1 MKKLL
6 LSLSVLVV
14 VMALASPAQA
24 QIGYGST
31 VEINDGEII
40 VGEPGNQVDSGYVY
54 LYRLLNGEWVEAAS
68 IVASDAREGDG
79 FGTAIVAEGDM
90 MLISAVSQDRSLIY
104 MFRREEGE
112 WQEVGTL
119 SPSGEGDHAGFGSSI
134 SFSASDNTLIVGADQ
149 AEDGWGAAYVYRW
162 EDDAWQQQA
171 RLVGERGE
179 IAEHEAALAE
189 AEEAAE
195 SGEAAEADEAAEA
208 EKGDDEV
215 PSPTAEQFG
224 AAVTMQGNWAF
235 VGAPGSYQ
243 NAGRVYAFLNGDDGW
258 ERVATYDYSVPGDTF
273 GASLEIGDGLLAIG
287 SPNYQSLGAVRRF
300 AYAAETDEW
309 IRIGS
314 VFPFEG
320 SSYFFGTDVEIV
332 GDTMY
337 IASPQHVSDGGMIYM
352 YQMDDDFN
360 VYNIGKVGVPGFAAG
375 EQLAAAFA
383 IVGDTM
389 VLGAPGRD
397 AGAGVAVIM
406 DRAYGSWSSNVF
418 LSEYKGLDPITG
430 STLECTD
437 GFADRFSCDN
447 VDLLAFL
454 PLSAIG
460 GGRGTMT
467 NDVWGWTD
475 PESGRE
481 YALVG
486 LNDATAFVDVTDA
499 HNPVYVGRLPKPE
512 GVPSA
517 SWRDIK
523 VDENYAYIVADS
535 APNHGVQIFN
545 LEHLREFDAEPII
558 FEVDAHYDNVSAAH
572 NIVINEDSA
581 FAYVVGA
588 NSGGETCGGGLHMIN
603 IEDPEHPSF
612 AGCFADVSTGRA
624 GTGYS
629 HDAQCVIYNGP
640 DEQYQGH
647 EICIGSNET
656 MISVADVTDKRN
668 PVALG
673 AATYPNVAYTHQ
685 GWFSEDHKYF
695 YMNDELDEMS
705 GLVEGTRTLIWDLQD
720 LEDPIMVKE
729 YVSDNP
735 SIDHNLYIK
744 GDLMFQ
750 SNYDSG
756 LRILD
761 ISDRENIRPVAF
773 FDTVPWGEDG
783 GGFRG
788 TWSNYPYFDS
798 GIIVVTS
805 MNEGVFIV
813 KMKDDLGY

>member
-1 MKKLL
+1 
-6 LSLSVLVV
+6 
-14 VMALASPAQA
+14 MALTVPAQA
-24 QIGYGST
+24 QVGYGST

-40 VGEPGNQVDSGYVY
+40 VGEPGNVADSGYVY
-54 LYRLLNGEWVEAAS
+54 LYRSVNGEWVEAAS
-68 IVASDAREGDG
+68 IVASDASEGDG
-79 FGTAIVAEGDM
+79 FGTAIAAEGDT
-90 MLISAVSQDRSLIY
+90 MLISAVSEERSLIY
-104 MFRREEGE
+104 LFRREEGE
-112 WQEVGTL
+112 WHEVGTL
-119 SPSGEGDHAGFGSSI
+119 SPSGEGDHAGFGASI
-134 SFSASDNTLIVGADQ
+134 SFSVSDQTLIVGADQ
-149 AEDGWGAAYVYRW
+149 AEDGWGAAYIYRW
-162 EDDAWQQQA
+162 QDDAWQQRA

-179 IAEHEAALAE
+179 IAEHEAVLAE
-189 AEEAAE
+189 AEE
-195 SGEAAEADEAAEA
+195 
-208 EKGDDEV
+208 GDDEI
-215 PSPTAEQFG
+215 PSPTSEQFG

-235 VGAPGSYQ
+235 VGAPNSYQ
-243 NAGRVYAFLNGDDGW
+243 GAGRVYAYRNGEDGW
-258 ERVATYDYSVPGDTF
+258 ERVSTYDYSVAGDAF

-287 SPNYQSLGAVRRF
+287 APNYQPLGAVRRF
-300 AYAAETDEW
+300 AYTAETDEW

-352 YQMDDDFN
+352 YKMDDGFN
-360 VYNIGKVGVPGFAAG
+360 VYNIEKVGVAGFATGDA
-375 EQLAAAFA
+375 LAASFA
-383 IVGDTM
+383 IEGDTM
-389 VLGAPGRD
+389 ALGAPGKD
-397 AGAGVAVIM
+397 GGAGVAVIM
-406 DRAYGSWSSNVF
+406 DRKFGSWSTHVF
-418 LSEYKGLDPITG
+418 MSDYKGLDPITG
-430 STLECTD
+430 STVECTD
-437 GFADRFSCDN
+437 GVADRFTCDN

-454 PLSAIG
+454 PLSAMG

-475 PESGRE
+475 PESGRD
-481 YALVG
+481 YALIG

-499 HNPVYVGRLPKPE
+499 NNPVFIGRLEKTESAPA
-512 GVPSA
+512 A

-535 APNHGVQIFN
+535 APTHGMQIFN
-545 LEHLREFDAEPII
+545 LEHLREFDGEPIT
-558 FEVDAHYDNVSAAH
+558 FEVDAHYDNISAAH

-581 FAYVVGA
+581 FAYIVGA
-588 NSGGETCGGGLHMIN
+588 NSGGETCGGGLHMVN
-603 IEDPEHPSF
+603 IEDPNNPSF
-612 AGCFADVSTGRA
+612 AGCFSDVSTGNQ

-629 HDAQCVIYNGP
+629 HDAQCVIYDGP
-640 DEQYQGH
+640 DEQYRGH

-656 MISVADVTDKRN
+656 AISVADVTDKRN

-673 AATYPNVAYTHQ
+673 AASYPNVAYSHQ
-685 GWFSEDHKYF
+685 GWFTDDHTYF
-695 YMNDELDEMS
+695 YMNDEGDETG
-705 GLVEGTRTLIWDLQD
+705 GLVEGTRTLIWDLQE
-720 LEDPIMVKE
+720 LEDPILAGE
-729 YVSDNP
+729 YISDNAA
-735 SIDHNLYIK
+735 IDHNLYIK

-783 GGFRG
+783 GGFLG
-788 TWSNYPYFDS
+788 TWSNYPYFES

-813 KMKDDLGY
+813 KLKDGLGY